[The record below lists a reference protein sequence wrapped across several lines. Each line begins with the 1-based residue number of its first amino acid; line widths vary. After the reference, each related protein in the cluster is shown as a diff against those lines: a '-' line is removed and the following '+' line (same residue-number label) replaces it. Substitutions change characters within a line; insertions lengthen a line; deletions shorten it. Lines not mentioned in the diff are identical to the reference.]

1 MKTLTFYKDET
12 YYKVKKQ
19 LDTYKSLKFL
29 KDGEKP
35 TTDEIFENIL
45 IDVIKQEIEKVE
57 K

>member
-1 MKTLTFYKDET
+1 
-12 YYKVKKQ
+12 
-19 LDTYKSLKFL
+19 LKFL